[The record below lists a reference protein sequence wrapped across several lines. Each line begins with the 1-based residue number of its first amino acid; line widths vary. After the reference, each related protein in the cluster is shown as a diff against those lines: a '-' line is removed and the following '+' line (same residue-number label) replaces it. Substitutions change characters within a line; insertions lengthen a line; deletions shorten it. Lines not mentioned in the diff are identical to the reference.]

1 MTNTKPYI
9 EDEDELLAA
18 IQGGSDDQRLALAL
32 GGVTVAILQEQRRM
46 GFTDQDVATIL
57 AMDHD
62 GEVDQ
67 KLYAVFL
74 DFQGAFDGVPHGKL
88 RNKLH
93 GRFGISGKLPPVI
106 MDLFS
111 YVTGMA
117 AVNEGIT

>member
-1 MTNTKPYI
+1 MTTQPNTKPYI
-9 EDEDELLAA
+9 EDEDELRAA

-67 KLYAVFL
+67 KLYAVWL
-74 DFQGAFDGVPHGKL
+74 ERLAKYRLAFFTEAGV
-88 RNKLH
+88 
-93 GRFGISGKLPPVI
+93 
-106 MDLFS
+106 D
-111 YVTGMA
+111 MA
-117 AVNEGIT
+117 CGY